1 MLMIMV
7 ILGGVGFL
15 YGGVIGAVFF
25 LLLEE
30 LLTHFTIHWQLGLG
44 AVLLLVVLMAPN
56 GLASLIKP
64 RGRA

>member
-1 MLMIMV
+1 
-7 ILGGVGFL
+7 VGYL